1 MNDPVPTPS
10 PGNRSPLERLLRPLL
25 QIVAGCALP
34 FMLFYSAV
42 PFGNSLAP
50 FVLLELALAIV
61 AMVLLLRH
69 KAIAFA
75 IPAALFSSLLAMAF
89 AACWGILHLVK

>member
-1 MNDPVPTPS
+1 MNASVPTP
-10 PGNRSPLERLLRPLL
+10 PPPAKPLLDRVLRPLL

-34 FMLFYSAV
+34 FMLFYAAV

-50 FVLLELALAIV
+50 FVLSELALAVV
-61 AMVLLLRH
+61 ALFLLLSRR
-69 KAIAFA
+69 AIAFA

-89 AACWGILHLVK
+89 AACWGIIHLVK